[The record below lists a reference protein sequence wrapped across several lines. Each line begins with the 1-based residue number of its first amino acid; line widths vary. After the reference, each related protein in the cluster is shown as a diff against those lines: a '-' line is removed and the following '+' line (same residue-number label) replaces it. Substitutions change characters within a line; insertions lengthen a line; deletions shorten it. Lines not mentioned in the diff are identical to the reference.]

1 MSGRLQVLASASAW
15 RDLGPSGSATVG
27 DKLIRENVIDELD
40 FEPSV
45 EAAHIG
51 VAVD

>member
-1 MSGRLQVLASASAW
+1 M
-15 RDLGPSGSATVG
+15 G
-27 DKLIRENVIDELD
+27 DKLIRQNVIDELD